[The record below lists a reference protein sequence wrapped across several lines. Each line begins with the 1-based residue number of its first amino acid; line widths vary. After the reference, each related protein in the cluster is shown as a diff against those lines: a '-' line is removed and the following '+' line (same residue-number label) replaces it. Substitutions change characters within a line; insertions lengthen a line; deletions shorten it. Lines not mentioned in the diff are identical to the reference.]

1 MTGFQIIFA
10 TGNQNKVREVRE
22 ILEETPSLSGTPVIS
37 AGEAGL
43 ISDPEETGSTF
54 EENALIKARAL
65 AALLPPAGPA
75 LDAFMTTHGLHPAC
89 PLVVLSD
96 DSGLCID
103 ALGGAPDILSARYL
117 GRDTSYQFK
126 MNTILDRMKQVPAEQ
141 RSARFV
147 AAVAAVLPDGTDFVV
162 RGTMEGRIGYAIA
175 GTNGFGYDP
184 FFYLPQFGK
193 TSAEISPE
201 QKNAISHRGQALRK
215 ALAALRQQF
224 PAQAKP

>member
-43 ISDPEETGSTF
+43 ISDPEETGSMF
-54 EENALIKARAL
+54 LLLAVPAR
-65 AALLPPAGPA
+65 
-75 LDAFMTTHGLHPAC
+75 DAFVTSHGLHPAC

-103 ALGGAPDILSARYL
+103 ALGGAPGILSARYL

>member
-65 AALLPPAGPA
+65 AAL
-75 LDAFMTTHGLHPAC
+75 
-89 PLVVLSD
+89 
-96 DSGLCID
+96 
-103 ALGGAPDILSARYL
+103 
-117 GRDTSYQFK
+117 
-126 MNTILDRMKQVPAEQ
+126 
-141 RSARFV
+141 
-147 AAVAAVLPDGTDFVV
+147 
-162 RGTMEGRIGYAIA
+162 
-175 GTNGFGYDP
+175 
-184 FFYLPQFGK
+184 
-193 TSAEISPE
+193 
-201 QKNAISHRGQALRK
+201 
-215 ALAALRQQF
+215 RQQF